1 MMSLVET
8 NTLTVVK
15 KQYFYKLKGYLGFFV
30 SLISAQVIAMLM
42 SLNGVMSSGMGD
54 SNIHLNV
61 RVFSGELIIGF
72 TMFWGIATAFTLTT
86 KQYRN
91 FDFVFVTNRL
101 TSGLST
107 IAFIITISI
116 IGSLSAIL
124 TGILMR
130 VILFF
135 TTHTALMSWEYFMIP
150 PPELLLS
157 VYVTSLYLILVSA
170 IGYFFGI
177 LFQLFKL
184 LALSIS
190 IIIVALAQA
199 TGGGMFRFFLHEES
213 LFLLTIKVL
222 LTFTLLFG
230 GSILLTNR
238 MEVRS

>member
-8 NTLTVVK
+8 STLKVVK
-15 KQYFYKLKGYLGFFV
+15 TQYLYKLKAYLGFFL
-30 SLISAQVIAMLM
+30 SLISAQIIAMLF
-42 SLNGVMSSGMGD
+42 SLNGISTGIGD
-54 SNIHLNV
+54 SNIYMNSK
-61 RVFSGELIIGF
+61 VFSGDSVIYF
-72 TMFWGIATAFTLTT
+72 TMFWVIATAFTLTT
-86 KQYRN
+86 KPYRN
-91 FDFVFVTNRL
+91 FDFVFITNRL

-135 TTHTALMSWEYFMIP
+135 TTHDALMSWEYFMIP
-150 PPELLLS
+150 PQELLLGF
-157 VYVTSLYLILVSA
+157 YVTSLYLILLSA
-170 IGYFFGI
+170 ISYFFGI

-184 LALSIS
+184 LALSFS
-190 IIIVALAQA
+190 IIIVA
-199 TGGGMFRFFLHEES
+199 TGGGMFTFFSNEES

-230 GSILLTNR
+230 SSILLTNR
-238 MEVRS
+238 MEVRL